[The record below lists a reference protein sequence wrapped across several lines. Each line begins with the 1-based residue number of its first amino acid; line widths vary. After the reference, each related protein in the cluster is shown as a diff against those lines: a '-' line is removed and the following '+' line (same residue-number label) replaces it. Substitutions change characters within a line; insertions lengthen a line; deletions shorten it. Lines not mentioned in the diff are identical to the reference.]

1 MKTQTR
7 QSPVIAGLAA
17 TVLALCS
24 FVWSPAAAGTP
35 DWVLNVQQIAAYT
48 PLEIKLGYYDSA
60 PDTRIGAAVLWNDG
74 ADNIIDIYDIGVD
87 ANGATVNNTFSNV
100 VSGQVFA
107 LGEICVMGD
116 WFIVP
121 YSDSF
126 DARAIRWNGSKAQ
139 DIAIDTGPTNH
150 TMTDCVA
157 TSDTLAGAAIL
168 DFDNGEIDYYN
179 TSDQGA
185 SWSLGFSY
193 KPDGDSIVGP
203 FSGAFRPKAGS
214 VTLPLGGFGIGVTY
228 QLGSG
233 PVEAVLLDPVD
244 GSILSGPIDF
254 DQFASHD
261 SFVGNGFLK
270 ETTGLA
276 LGSQGSA
283 FGAANGGSAIGF
295 SWLDL
300 DTGSPG
306 FRLLNSVTTNYL
318 DFQGL
323 DLTYTLE
330 PDLLFVHTFS
340 NRHARLTYDLNAG
353 TRTFEAI
360 TGYPFEDVGGPV
372 GAVVGNDRLYIAA
385 AGFPSGVRGE
395 GEAPRF
401 MITTMDP
408 DSTVMQGQPLGAP
421 DGPGGAVS
429 IPVLQR
435 SGLIVLALLLL
446 SLVWLRMR
454 S

>member
-1 MKTQTR
+1 MNTQTR

-24 FVWSPAAAGTP
+24 SVWSPATAGQQP
-35 DWVLNVQQIAAYT
+35 WVLNVQEIAAYT
-48 PLEIKLGYYDSA
+48 PLEIKLGYYDTA

-74 ADNIIDIYDIGVD
+74 TDNIINIYDISADPSGV
-87 ANGATVNNTFSNV
+87 TVDNTFSGV

-107 LGEICVMGD
+107 LGEICVMDD

-126 DARAIRWNGSKAQ
+126 DARAIRWNGSTAQ
-139 DIAIDTGPTNH
+139 DIAIDTGSTNH
-150 TMTDCVA
+150 TMTDCA
-157 TSDTLAGAAIL
+157 AFSGTLAGAAIL
-168 DFDNGEIDYYN
+168 DFDNGEIDYYT

-185 SWSLGFSY
+185 SWSPGFSY
-193 KPDGDSIVGP
+193 KPDDDVIAGP
-203 FSGAFRPKAGS
+203 FSDAFRFKAGLAP
-214 VTLPLGGFGIGVTY
+214 LPLGGYGIGVTY
-228 QLGSG
+228 QRESG
-233 PVEAVLLDPVD
+233 PLESVLLDPDD
-244 GSILSGPIDF
+244 GSVLGGPIDF

-261 SFVGNGFLK
+261 SFIGNGYLK

-276 LGSQGSA
+276 LGSLGYA

-306 FRLLNSVTTNYL
+306 FRLLNPVTTNNL
-318 DFQGL
+318 GFQGL
-323 DLTYTLE
+323 HLTYTLE

-372 GAVVGNDRLYIAA
+372 GAVAGNDRLYVAA
-385 AGFPSGVRGE
+385 AGFPSGVRG
-395 GEAPRF
+395 GEPRF
-401 MITTMDP
+401 MIATMDP
-408 DSTVMQGQPLGAP
+408 DSTVMEGQPLGAP
-421 DGPGGAVS
+421 GGPGGDAVS
-429 IPVLQR
+429 IPTLHQG
-435 SGLIVLALLLL
+435 GLILLALLMAG
-446 SLVWLRMR
+446 LVWLRMR
-454 S
+454 P